1 MECIRYFAKPYKTSS
16 EVLKLVLSSQHSRL
30 TCIFSYECY
39 NQNINR
45 DGRLNTM
52 LKQLRSLFIA
62 FVTLTV
68 SFAQAQA
75 PSVEPHI
82 SLNLQNAT
90 FPQIC
95 KALLAK
101 TDLNLLAEL
110 HLVHEPFANLDIQ
123 NKPVSSALCEI
134 AEMFQREVIPVNHTT
149 VLRSPRWAYRR
160 LLDRQSVAQGYIPR
174 PSEGKVEVKVQRS
187 PAGVVRVD
195 VEANGV
201 SVGRLVQSLAKQ
213 TGWVVRVE
221 RELQDVR
228 VLARWKG
235 ASVSEVLEALT
246 VLLNSAQEVAIGRSE
261 EAKRQEEEQ
270 MAEVLDSRTPS
281 EKATEKLLPELLKLL
296 TPEELAR
303 YQQGETVEIS
313 SKRVPTALFSQ
324 VMDYAT
330 KHLDYV
336 RTHILNEEAK
346 PPADLL
352 SGADEF
358 YMILPDQVSRR
369 IGIRIYD
376 KQRNCF
382 WVF

>member
-1 MECIRYFAKPYKTSS
+1 MF
-16 EVLKLVLSSQHSRL
+16 
-30 TCIFSYECY
+30 
-39 NQNINR
+39 
-45 DGRLNTM
+45 
-52 LKQLRSLFIA
+52 KQLRSLFIA

-95 KALLAK
+95 KAFIAK

-187 PAGVVRVD
+187 PAGVMRVD

-221 RELQDVR
+221 RELQEC
-228 VLARWKG
+228 AG
-235 ASVSEVLEALT
+235 AGAMEGGVCFGGAGGVDGVAEQRSGGSDWSFRGGEASGRRAIR
-246 VLLNSAQEVAIGRSE
+246 SAHA
-261 EAKRQEEEQ
+261 
-270 MAEVLDSRTPS
+270 
-281 EKATEKLLPELLKLL
+281 
-296 TPEELAR
+296 
-303 YQQGETVEIS
+303 
-313 SKRVPTALFSQ
+313 
-324 VMDYAT
+324 
-330 KHLDYV
+330 
-336 RTHILNEEAK
+336 
-346 PPADLL
+346 
-352 SGADEF
+352 
-358 YMILPDQVSRR
+358 
-369 IGIRIYD
+369 
-376 KQRNCF
+376 
-382 WVF
+382 